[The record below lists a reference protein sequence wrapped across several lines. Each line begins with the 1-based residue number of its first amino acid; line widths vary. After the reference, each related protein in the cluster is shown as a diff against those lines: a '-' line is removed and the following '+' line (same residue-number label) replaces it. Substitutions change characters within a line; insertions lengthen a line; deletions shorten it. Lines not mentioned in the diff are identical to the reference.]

1 MASSCNRQWLLRSR
15 PEGQLR
21 MDDVELVGGDQHV
34 RPLREGEIR
43 VRNLLFL
50 FAPTMRNWMAAPG
63 NSLYPSIP
71 LGTPVQA
78 LAAGRVVESRNDR
91 YPVGSRVV
99 SLSCW
104 SEYDIIDTAH
114 APPQPIADGITA
126 IEAVGVF
133 GLNTLTAYF
142 GLLRV
147 GQPVAGETLVVSAAA
162 GSTGSI
168 VAQMGRIKGCRVIGI
183 AGGKDKCAWL
193 MEECRIDG
201 AIDYRDGNVAE
212 ALRSHCPDGI
222 DIFYDNVG
230 GDILQAALDQ
240 MARFGR
246 IVLCGQIGDYN
257 DDGPVPGFTNMMRLI
272 YGSIRMQGF
281 LYSDYL
287 ADIPKALE
295 EVIPL
300 VRAGE
305 IVTRQ
310 DIRSGFENL
319 PRHFNALFDGSNQG
333 TLLGV
338 IHKDAYSA
346 S

>member
-1 MASSCNRQWLLRSR
+1 MASSSNRQWLLRRR

-21 MDDVELVGGDQHV
+21 MDDVELADGDQDV
-34 RPLREGEIR
+34 RPLRDGEIR

-50 FAPTMRNWMAAPG
+50 YAPTMRNWMEAPG

-71 LGTPVQA
+71 LGSPVKA
-78 LAAGRVVESRNDR
+78 LAAGRVVDSRDDR
-91 YPVGSRVV
+91 FAVGSRVV

-104 SEYDIIDTAH
+104 SDYDIIDTART
-114 APPQPIADGITA
+114 PPQPIADGITA

-142 GLLRV
+142 GLMRV

-168 VAQMGRIKGCRVIGI
+168 AAQIGRIKGCRVIGI

-193 MEECRIDG
+193 IEKCRLDG
-201 AIDYRDGNVAE
+201 VIDYRSENVAE
-212 ALRSHCPDGI
+212 ALHALCPNGI

-230 GDILQAALDQ
+230 GDILQAAVDQ

-246 IVLCGQIGDYN
+246 IVLCGQIGGYN
-257 DDGPVPGFTNMMRLI
+257 EGGPVPGFTNMMRLI
-272 YGSIRMQGF
+272 YGSIRVQGF

-295 EVIPL
+295 DIIPW
-300 VRAGE
+300 VRSGE

-310 DIRSGFENL
+310 DIRSGFDNL
-319 PRHFNALFDGSNQG
+319 PLNFNALFDGSNQG

-338 IHKDAYSA
+338 IHEDAFA
-346 S
+346 SR